1 MNEQIILAGGCFWCM
16 VKPFDHNDG
25 VISVVSGYSNG
36 KIAHPTYEQ
45 VCRGHTGHTEA
56 VLITFDNALISLE
69 EILTIYWRL
78 IDPTDS
84 EGQFEDRGPN
94 YRPAIIY
101 FTKEQKTIAEHS
113 KQNLINENRFDKPI
127 IVPIEPYLNFYPAE
141 EYHQDFYKKSPA
153 RYHANEASSFR
164 SSFIAKTWE

>member
-25 VISVVSGYSNG
+25 VISVISGYSNG

-45 VCRGHTGHTEA
+45 VCRGDTGHTEA

-78 IDPTDS
+78 IDPTDN
-84 EGQFEDRGPN
+84 EGQFEEIGR
-94 YRPAIIY
+94 A
-101 FTKEQKTIAEHS
+101 H
-113 KQNLINENRFDKPI
+113 
-127 IVPIEPYLNFYPAE
+127 V
-141 EYHQDFYKKSPA
+141 
-153 RYHANEASSFR
+153 
-164 SSFIAKTWE
+164 